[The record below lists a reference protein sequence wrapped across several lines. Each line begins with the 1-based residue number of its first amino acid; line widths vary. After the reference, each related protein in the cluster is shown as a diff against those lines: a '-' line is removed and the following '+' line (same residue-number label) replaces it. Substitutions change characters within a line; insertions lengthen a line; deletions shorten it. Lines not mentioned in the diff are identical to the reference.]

1 LSNNVSHAPGAEDA
15 DGPPARTRTSRIGR
29 KGFDPAVRDTVIAAA
44 RRAMETKGIDGVKAR
59 FIANEAGISVGSVYN
74 LFGDLDGLIRIVN
87 GQTYDELLALERSAL
102 EAARTEG
109 ASATGQM
116 LALAAAYLDFVK
128 NHQARWL
135 ATLAFNRAQNAPPP
149 TWYLRKEQALLGVIE
164 DAIGGFSGLHNE
176 ETRHLCA
183 RALWASVHGI
193 VTMAVADGFLIR
205 PVEDVWD
212 QIRII
217 VEAVAK
223 SFNGD

>member
-1 LSNNVSHAPGAEDA
+1 MA
-15 DGPPARTRTSRIGR
+15 DHVMPAAGTGDSDRPPARTRAPRTGR
-29 KGFDPAVRDTVIAAA
+29 KGFDPAVRETVIAAA
-44 RRAMETKGIDGVKAR
+44 RRAMETKGIDAIKAR
-59 FIANEAGISVGSVYN
+59 YIANEAGISVGSVYN

-87 GQTYDELLALERSAL
+87 GETYDELLALERSAL
-102 EAARTEG
+102 KTARKQG
-109 ASATGQM
+109 ASAPEQM

-128 NHQARWL
+128 SHQARWL
-135 ATLAFNRAQNAPPP
+135 ATLAFNRAQSAAPPK
-149 TWYLRKEQALLGVIE
+149 WYLQKEQALLGVIE
-164 DAIGGFSGLHNE
+164 DAIGGFSGLHDE
-176 ETRHLCA
+176 QTRHLCA

-223 SFNGD
+223 SFDGD